1 MSKEL
6 TFFELTK
13 KLKNGELKIGQRFKT
28 KYGSTL
34 YVGTQEEDNDKDSEN
49 MALKWLSTNKFVG
62 VTQLVTDTTYC
73 QFEEYE
79 VITFEEMFKMLLNGE
94 SDSVYYN
101 VRDGGHKPFPDKYY
115 HVSNIETLNKNNI
128 FNENTL
134 SNDVRFYKKMF

>member
-1 MSKEL
+1 MNKEL
-6 TFFELTK
+6 TFFELTE
-13 KLKNGELKIGQRFKT
+13 KLSNEELKIGQRFKT
-28 KYGSTL
+28 DYGSIL
-34 YVGTQEEDNDKDSEN
+34 YVGTQEDDDDKGSEN

-94 SDSVYYN
+94 SYSVDYN

-115 HVSNIETLNKNNI
+115 HVSN
-128 FNENTL
+128 
-134 SNDVRFYKKMF
+134 R